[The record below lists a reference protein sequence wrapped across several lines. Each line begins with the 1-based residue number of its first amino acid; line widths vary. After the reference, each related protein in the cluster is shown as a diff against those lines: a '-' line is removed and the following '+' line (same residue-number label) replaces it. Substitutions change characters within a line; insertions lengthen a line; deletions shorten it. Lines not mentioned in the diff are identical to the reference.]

1 MIAIT
6 LPDGSQRRF
15 DAPLSGRALAASIGP
30 ALAKAALAVKIDG
43 TVRDLATVI
52 DRDARVEI
60 VTRQHADAL
69 PLLRHDAAHVL
80 AEAVQ
85 ELYPGT
91 QITFGPATDSGF
103 YYDFARD
110 EPFTPED
117 FAVIEARMR
126 EIVDR
131 DEAIDREVWSRDE
144 AIRHFRAKGEKFKAE
159 WVGEIPPD
167 EEISV

>member
-1 MIAIT
+1 GSVKSFDTAVTGAEIA
-6 LPDGSQRRF
+6 
-15 DAPLSGRALAASIGP
+15 RAIGP
-30 ALAKAALAVKIDG
+30 GLAKAALAVKIDG
-43 TVRDLATVI
+43 VVKDLSLPIAHDV
-52 DRDARVEI
+52 AVEI
-60 VTRQHADAL
+60 VTAKSPDAL
-69 PLLRHDAAHVL
+69 ALLRHDAAHVL

-144 AIRHFRAKGEKFKAE
+144 AIRH
-159 WVGEIPPD
+159 
-167 EEISV
+167 